1 MKSLIHMIGKY
12 DDINETLT
20 TLIIGLAAIGLAP
33 ITVLL
38 AYS

>member
-1 MKSLIHMIGKY
+1 MIGKY

-20 TLIIGLAAIGLAP
+20 TLIIGLAAISLAP
-33 ITVLL
+33 MTVLL